1 MSRALR
7 ESPEFKANTSPFP
20 IKSNRNPV
28 MSKQTTDIAKSTLAL
43 QKFPGI
49 VNQDLVD
56 EIKYGTLPAL
66 RFPVGL
72 NKDGSYLF
80 GEIDPALLRGKGTM
94 RLVNIKAAKKLA
106 GKDTDEGTVWFNKEV
121 RDVFHKAL
129 KFANRL
135 ALERGVPVSL
145 GISTR
150 TTKKTGR
157 VVMTT
162 KHGYEHEIVPAHD
175 EKALNKARVQSKHR
189 AKRQARKLANQKRKG
204 LTNVGEAI
212 DIAST
217 PVPPT
222 A

>member
-1 MSRALR
+1 M
-7 ESPEFKANTSPFP
+7 
-20 IKSNRNPV
+20 
-28 MSKQTTDIAKSTLAL
+28 AL
-43 QKFPGI
+43 QAFPGI

-56 EIKYGTLPAL
+56 EVKYGTLPAL
-66 RFPVGL
+66 RFPIAL

-129 KFANRL
+129 KFANRM
-135 ALERGVPVSL
+135 AMEKGTPVSL

-162 KHGYEHEIVPAHD
+162 KHGYEHEVVPALAVGND
-175 EKALNKARVQSKHR
+175 AKERVKSKHR
-189 AKRQARKLANQKRKG
+189 AKRQARKLANRNKP
-204 LTNVGEAI
+204 LVSVGAAI
-212 DIAST
+212 DIASV
-217 PVPPT
+217 PVPQS
-222 A
+222 